1 MTRHLRTAAMTAPL
15 DTAIMTAPLDTATL
29 ERFYLDLCRVRRFD
43 ERVIELFYTGIVKG
57 TAHSCVGQEAIAV
70 GACAALRPD
79 DFIVSHHRG
88 HGHCIAKGAEM
99 PRMMAELLG
108 RETGYC
114 GGLGG
119 SMHIAALDR
128 GILGANGVVGAGI
141 GLGAGAALSAA
152 IRGGGQVALAFF
164 GDGAANEGIFHE
176 ACNIAALWKL
186 PLVLL
191 CENNR
196 YGLSTPMALATA
208 IPRIAD
214 RASAYGMPGETIDGN
229 DVGAVHEAVARAV
242 ARARAGEGPS
252 LIEALT
258 FRWGDHSMRAN
269 LPRYRDE
276 AEERE
281 AMRSGDAIARLG
293 EELRRRQVPG
303 VRLDALR
310 ADAAAEVEAA
320 ITEAEGAAEPAEA
333 ALAPAVLAPHPD
345 LPAEPGP
352 AHHTARE
359 LSMTEAIN
367 EALAQEMARDARVVL
382 LGEDI
387 GRIGGIFGC
396 TRGLQDRFG
405 AARVRDTPI
414 SEAAIASMAVGGAIT
429 GLRPVVEIQ
438 IFDFVTLMMDAIVN
452 QAAKF
457 RFMLGGRPSVPV
469 VFRGPQGGGIRLG
482 AQHSQSLEAWFTHI
496 PGLVVMAPS
505 SPYDAKGLL
514 ASAIRDDNPVVFL
527 EHKLLYVQS
536 RGPVPTVEYAI
547 PVGRAATLRTGGDVT
562 ILATMA
568 MVPQALKA
576 ASELARQHGIEAEV
590 IDPRTLRPLDLETII
605 ASVRRTGRLVV
616 AQEGWTRWGFGAEV
630 VAAVVEAAFDWL
642 DAPPERVGMRDVPM
656 PYNDTLERAVIP
668 GAAEIVAAA
677 RRAVHR

>member
-1 MTRHLRTAAMTAPL
+1 MTAPL
-15 DTAIMTAPLDTATL
+15 DTTTL
-29 ERFYLDLCRVRRFD
+29 ERFYLDLCRIRRFD
-43 ERVIELFYTGIVKG
+43 ERVIELFNKGVVKG

-70 GACAALRPD
+70 GACAALRED
-79 DFIVSHHRG
+79 DYIVSHHRG

-108 RETGYC
+108 RATGYC

-152 IRGGGQVALAFF
+152 IRGSGQVALAFF
-164 GDGAANEGIFHE
+164 GDGASNEGIFHE
-176 ACNIAALWKL
+176 ASNIAALWKL

-196 YGLSTPMALATA
+196 YGLSTPTALATSV
-208 IPRIAD
+208 PRIAD
-214 RASAYGMPGETIDGN
+214 RAAAYGMPGETIDGN
-229 DVGAVHEAVARAV
+229 DVAAVHDAVSRAV
-242 ARARAGEGPS
+242 TRARAGEGPS

-258 FRWGDHSMRAN
+258 YRWGDHSMRAN
-269 LPRYRDE
+269 LPRYRGE
-276 AEERE
+276 EEERAARE
-281 AMRSGDAIARLG
+281 QGDAIRRLA
-293 EELRRRQVPG
+293 EELGQRQVPG
-303 VRLDALR
+303 ARLATLR
-310 ADAAAEVEAA
+310 EAAAAEVEAA
-320 ITEAEGAAEPAEA
+320 IETASGAPEPGEA
-333 ALAPAVLAPHPD
+333 ALSPAVEAPAPSI
-345 LPAEPGP
+345 PAEPGP
-352 AHHTARE
+352 AHPSARE
-359 LSMTEAIN
+359 LGMTEAIS
-367 EALAQEMARDARVVL
+367 EAIAQEMARDASVFVI
-382 LGEDI
+382 GEDV

-396 TRGLQDRFG
+396 TRGLLDRFG

-414 SEAAIASMAVGGAIT
+414 SENAISNMAVGAAVT
-429 GLRPVVEIQ
+429 GMRPVVEIQ

-457 RFMLGGRPSVPV
+457 RFMLGGAPRVPI

-496 PGLVVMAPS
+496 PGLTVVAPS
-505 SPYDAKGLL
+505 TPYDAKGLL
-514 ASAIRDDNPVVFL
+514 AAAIRSDNPVVFL
-527 EHKLLYVQS
+527 EHKLLYVQA
-536 RGPVPTVEYAI
+536 RGPVPAVDYAI
-547 PVGRAATLRTGGDVT
+547 PLGVAATRRPGRDVT

-568 MVPQALKA
+568 MVPQALRA
-576 ASELARQHGIEAEV
+576 AAELAERHGIEAEV
-590 IDPRTLRPLDLETII
+590 IDPRTLRPLDMETIV
-605 ASVRRTGRLVV
+605 ASVRRTNRIVI

-630 VAAVVEAAFDWL
+630 AAAVVEQAFDWL

-668 GAAEIVAAA
+668 GAADIVAAA
-677 RRAVHR
+677 RRAVGR

>member
-1 MTRHLRTAAMTAPL
+1 MSL
-15 DTAIMTAPLDTATL
+15 PLDTATL

-43 ERVIELFYTGIVKG
+43 ERVIELFLKGTVKG

-70 GACAALRPD
+70 GACAALRPED
-79 DFIVSHHRG
+79 VIVSHHRG

-108 RETGYC
+108 RATGYC

-141 GLGAGAALSAA
+141 GLGAGAALSAS
-152 IRGGGQVALAFF
+152 IRRSGQVALAFF
-164 GDGAANEGIFHE
+164 GDGACNEGIFHE
-176 ACNIAALWKL
+176 ASNIAALWRL

-191 CENNR
+191 CENNG
-196 YGLSTPMALATA
+196 YGLSTPTALATS

-214 RASAYGMPGETIDGN
+214 RAAAYGMPGETIDGN
-229 DVGAVHEAVARAV
+229 DVGAVHDAVARAV

-269 LPRYRDE
+269 LPRYRSE
-276 AEERE
+276 AEEAAAR
-281 AMRSGDAIARLG
+281 RDGDAIARLAD
-293 EELRRRQVPG
+293 ELRIRQVPG
-303 VRLDALR
+303 FRLDALR

-320 ITEAEGAAEPAEA
+320 ITEAERAPEPSEA
-333 ALAPAVLAPHPD
+333 ALAAAVLAPHPA

-352 AHHTARE
+352 AHPSARE

-367 EALAQEMARDARVVL
+367 EALAQEMARDPAVFM

-396 TRGLQDRFG
+396 TRGLLDRFG
-405 AARVRDTPI
+405 AARMRDTPI
-414 SEAAIASMAVGGAIT
+414 SEAAIANMAVGAAIT

-438 IFDFVTLMMDAIVN
+438 IFDFVTLMMDPIVN

-457 RFMLGGRPSVPV
+457 RFMLGGQPRVPV

-482 AQHSQSLEAWFTHI
+482 AQHSQSLEAWFCHV
-496 PGLVVMAPS
+496 PGLVVLAPS

-514 ASAIRDDNPVVFL
+514 ASAIRDDNPVIFL

-536 RGPVPTVEYAI
+536 RGPVPAIDYAI
-547 PVGRAATLRTGGDVT
+547 PIGRAATLRPGRDVT

-568 MVPQALKA
+568 MVPQAMKA
-576 ASELARQHGIEAEV
+576 AAELAREHGIEAEV
-590 IDPRTLRPLDLETII
+590 IDPRTLRPLDLDSIV
-605 ASVRRTGRLVV
+605 ASVRRTNRLVV

-630 VAAVVEAAFDWL
+630 VAAVVEQAFDWL
-642 DAPPERVGMRDVPM
+642 DAPPERVGMREVPM

-668 GAAEIVAAA
+668 GAADIVAAA
-677 RRAVHR
+677 RRTMGR

>member
-1 MTRHLRTAAMTAPL
+1 MNVA
-15 DTAIMTAPLDTATL
+15 LDTATL
-29 ERFYLDLCRVRRFD
+29 ERFYRDLCRVRRFD
-43 ERVIELFYTGIVKG
+43 ERVIELFLKGVVKG

-79 DFIVSHHRG
+79 DMIVSHHRG

-108 RETGYC
+108 RATGYC

-152 IRGGGQVALAFF
+152 IRRSGQVALAFF

-196 YGLSTPMALATA
+196 YGLSTPMALSTSV
-208 IPRIAD
+208 PRIAD
-214 RASAYGMPGETIDGN
+214 RAASYAMPGETIDGN
-229 DVGAVHEAVARAV
+229 DVEAVHEAVARA
-242 ARARAGEGPS
+242 ASRARAGDGPT

-258 FRWGDHSMRAN
+258 YRWGDHSMRAN
-269 LPRYRDE
+269 LPRYRAE
-276 AEERE
+276 AEEQE
-281 AMRSGDAIARLG
+281 ARQGDPVARLA
-293 EELRRRQVPG
+293 EALRSRQVPG
-303 VRLDALR
+303 HRLDAMHH
-310 ADAAAEVEAA
+310 DAAAEVEAA
-320 ITEAEGAAEPAEA
+320 IVEAERAPEPTAEV
-333 ALAPAVLAPHPD
+333 LAPAVIAPH
-345 LPAEPGP
+345 ATVAGPGP
-352 AHHTARE
+352 AHASARE
-359 LSMTEAIN
+359 ISMTEAIN
-367 EALAQEMARDARVVL
+367 EALVQEMARDASVFVI
-382 LGEDI
+382 GEDV

-396 TRGLQDRFG
+396 TRGLMDRFG
-405 AARVRDTPI
+405 AERVRDTPI
-414 SEAAIASMAVGGAIT
+414 SENAIATMAVGAAIT

-457 RFMLGGRPSVPV
+457 RFMLGGRPRVPV

-482 AQHSQSLEAWFTHI
+482 AQHSQSLEAWFAHI
-496 PGLVVMAPS
+496 PGLVVIAPS

-527 EHKLLYVQS
+527 EHKLLYVQA
-536 RGPVPTVEYAI
+536 RGPVPAVDYAI
-547 PVGRAATLRTGGDVT
+547 PIGRAATLRPGRDVT

-576 ASELARQHGIEAEV
+576 AADLAREGIEAEV
-590 IDPRTLRPLDLETII
+590 IDPRTLRPLDLDSIV
-605 ASVRRTGRLVV
+605 ASVKRTNRLVV
-616 AQEGWTRWGFGAEV
+616 AHEAWTRHGFGAEV
-630 VAAVVEAAFDWL
+630 VAAVVETAFDWL
-642 DAPPERVGMRDVPM
+642 DAPPERVGMADIPM
-656 PYNDTLERAVIP
+656 PYNDTLERLVIP
-668 GAAEIVAAA
+668 GAADIAAAA
-677 RRAVHR
+677 RRSMGR

>member
-1 MTRHLRTAAMTAPL
+1 MNL
-15 DTAIMTAPLDTATL
+15 PLDTATL

-43 ERVIELFYTGIVKG
+43 ERVIELFLKGIVKG

-79 DFIVSHHRG
+79 DMVVSHHRG

-108 RETGYC
+108 RATGYC

-152 IRGGGQVALAFF
+152 IRKSGQVALAFF

-176 ACNIAALWKL
+176 ASNIASLWKL
-186 PLVLL
+186 PLILL

-196 YGLSTPMALATA
+196 YGLSTPMALATSV
-208 IPRIAD
+208 PRIAD
-214 RASAYGMPGETIDGN
+214 RAAAYGMPGETIDGN
-229 DVGAVHEAVARAV
+229 DVAAVHAAVARAV

-252 LIEALT
+252 LIEAMT
-258 FRWGDHSMRAN
+258 YRWGDHSMRAN
-269 LPRYRDE
+269 LPRYRAE
-276 AEERE
+276 AEEAE
-281 AMRSGDAIARLG
+281 ARAQGDAVGRLA
-293 EELRRRQVPG
+293 EELRSRQVPG
-303 VRLDALR
+303 TRLDTLR
-310 ADAAAEVEAA
+310 GAAAAEVEAA
-320 ITEAEGAAEPAEA
+320 IAEAERAPEPTPDV
-333 ALAPAVLAPHPD
+333 LAPAVLAP
-345 LPAEPGP
+345 PAALLEEPGP
-352 AHHTARE
+352 AHPSARE

-367 EALAQEMARDARVVL
+367 EALAGEMARDPSVFV
-382 LGEDI
+382 LGEDV

-396 TRGLQDRFG
+396 TRGLMDRFG
-405 AARVRDTPI
+405 ADRVRDTPI
-414 SEAAIASMAVGGAIT
+414 SENAIANMAVGAAVT

-457 RFMLGGRPSVPV
+457 RFMLGGTPRVPV

-482 AQHSQSLEAWFTHI
+482 AQHSQSLEAWFAHI
-496 PGLVVMAPS
+496 PGLVVIAPA

-514 ASAIRDDNPVVFL
+514 AAAIRDDNPVVFL
-527 EHKLLYVQS
+527 EHKLLYVQA
-536 RGPVPTVEYAI
+536 RGPVPAVDYAI
-547 PVGRAATLRTGGDVT
+547 PIGRAATLRAGRDVT

-576 ASELARQHGIEAEV
+576 ATELAREGIEAEV
-590 IDPRTLRPLDLETII
+590 IDPRTLRPLDLDTII
-605 ASVRRTGRLVV
+605 ASVRRTNRLVV
-616 AQEGWTRWGFGAEV
+616 AQEGWTRHGFGAEV
-630 VAAVVEAAFDWL
+630 VAAVVEQAFDWL
-642 DAPPERVGMRDVPM
+642 DAPPERVGMADIPM

-668 GAAEIVAAA
+668 AAADIAAAA
-677 RRAVHR
+677 RRTLGR